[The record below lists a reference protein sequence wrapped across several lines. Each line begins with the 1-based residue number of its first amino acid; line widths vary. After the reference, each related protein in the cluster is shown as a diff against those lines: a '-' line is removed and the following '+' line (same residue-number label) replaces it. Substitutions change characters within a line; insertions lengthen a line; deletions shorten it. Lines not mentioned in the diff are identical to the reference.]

1 MKIIFKINTQILGI
15 GYLGGI
21 RYLTLLFLLLATVFS
36 TNSCQQISDQKVAY
50 LAHTLPITHPVHQG
64 MEVFA
69 EQVVKLSNGQLKVK
83 IFPDGQLGTEREV
96 LELLQIGSIAMTKV
110 SAAAMAN
117 FAPEYKVM
125 GVPYLFRDKGHLFN
139 VLEGEIGES
148 ILEAGSEYLL
158 RGLCFYDAGSRS
170 FYTKNQPIR
179 TPQDLDGL
187 KIRVMNHQMSVDMV
201 NQMGGSATPMAYG
214 ELYTALQQGVV
225 DGAENN
231 PPSFITSGH
240 YEVCKYYT
248 LDEHSS
254 IPDVLVIGTKY
265 WQTLSEEEQ
274 QWMKDAAKISVT
286 AQKKFWSD
294 NVAECMQQLA
304 AANVEIIR
312 PDKSLFAEKTQAVL
326 QEFATDPKMKTLVE
340 QIKATN

>member
-1 MKIIFKINTQILGI
+1 MML
-15 GYLGGI
+15 
-21 RYLTLLFLLLATVFS
+21 S
-36 TNSCQQISDQKVAY
+36 SSSCQELSDSKVAY
-50 LAHTLPITHPVHQG
+50 LAHTLPVSHPVHQG

-69 EQVVKLSNGQLKVK
+69 EELTQISNGKLTVK
-83 IFPDGQLGTEREV
+83 IFPDAQLGTEREV

-117 FAPEYKVM
+117 FAPAYKVM
-125 GVPYLFRDKGHLFN
+125 GVPYLFRDKEHLFR
-139 VLEGEIGES
+139 VLEGQTGEEI
-148 ILEAGSEYLL
+148 LAAGSEFLL

-170 FYTKNQPIR
+170 FYTKNKPIK
-179 TPQDLDGL
+179 TPDDLDGL

-201 NQMGGSATPMAYG
+201 NEMGGSATPMAYG

-231 PPSFITSGH
+231 PPSFVTSGH

-265 WQTLSEEEQ
+265 WDTLSKEEQ
-274 QWMKDAAKISVT
+274 NWMKAAAKVSSK
-286 AQKKFWSD
+286 AQKEFWQK
-294 NVAECMQQLA
+294 NVEECMVKLK
-304 AANVEIIR
+304 AANVEIFK
-312 PDKSLFAEKTQAVL
+312 PEKSPFAEKTKSVL
-326 QEFATDPKMKTLVE
+326 EAFTKDSEMKKLVQEI
-340 QIKATN
+340 QNQ

>member
-1 MKIIFKINTQILGI
+1 MRNVTLIFKTMKLFINTKLVGI
-15 GYLGGI
+15 SI
-21 RYLTLLFLLLATVFS
+21 FLLAVLSSCSELS
-36 TNSCQQISDQKVAY
+36 TRKIVY
-50 LAHTLPITHPVHQG
+50 LAHTLPTSHPVHQG

-69 EQVVKLSNGQLKVK
+69 EKVEAKSGGKLSVK

-125 GVPYLFRDKGHLFN
+125 GVPYLFRDKEHLFK
-139 VLEGEIGES
+139 VLDGTTGENLLLS
-148 ILEAGSEYLL
+148 GSEYLL

-170 FYTKNQPIR
+170 FYTKDKPIK
-179 TPQDLDGL
+179 TPIDLSGL

-231 PPSFITSGH
+231 PPSFVTSRH

-265 WQTLSEEEQ
+265 WETLSSEEQ
-274 QWMKDAAKISVT
+274 DWMKSAAASS
-286 AQKKFWSD
+286 AQAQREFWRK
-294 NVAECMQQLA
+294 NVEECMVKLKE
-304 AANVEIIR
+304 ANVEIYQ
-312 PDKSLFAEKTQAVL
+312 PEKALFAEKSKAVL
-326 QEFATDPKMKTLVE
+326 EDFVKDPKMKKIIDE
-340 QIKATN
+340 IKAQ

>member
-1 MKIIFKINTQILGI
+1 MKWTK
-15 GYLGGI
+15 Y
-21 RYLTLLFLLLATVFS
+21 YLLFLLLPFLA
-36 TNSCQQISDQKVAY
+36 CEQIDQGKIVY
-50 LAHTLPITHPVHQG
+50 LAHTLPTSHPVHQG

-69 EQVVKLSNGQLKVK
+69 QQVTELSNGALNVK
-83 IFPDGQLGTEREV
+83 IFPDAQLGTEREV

-117 FAPEYKVM
+117 FAPEYKIM
-125 GVPYLFRDKGHLFN
+125 GVPYLFRSKEHLFN
-139 VLEGEIGES
+139 VLEGPIGSS
-148 ILEAGSEYLL
+148 ILQAGSEYLL

-170 FYTKNQPIR
+170 FYTKDKPIK
-179 TPQDLDGL
+179 TPEDLEGL

-201 NQMGGSATPMAYG
+201 NAMGGSATPMAYG

-231 PPSFITSGH
+231 PPSFVTSSH

-248 LDEHSS
+248 LDEHSL

-265 WQTLSEEEQ
+265 WETLSAQEQ
-274 QWMKDAAKISVT
+274 GWLNEAAKYSVS
-286 AQKKFWSD
+286 AQKQFWKE
-294 NVAECMQQLA
+294 NVEECMIKLK

-312 PDKSLFAEKTQAVL
+312 PDKSLFAEKAKGVL
-326 QEFATDPKMKTLVE
+326 ENFKKDPMMKTIVE
-340 QIKATN
+340 QIQAQD

>member
-1 MKIIFKINTQILGI
+1 MKKYIYLSILMM
-15 GYLGGI
+15 L
-21 RYLTLLFLLLATVFS
+21 S
-36 TNSCQQISDQKVAY
+36 SSSCQELSDSKVAY
-50 LAHTLPITHPVHQG
+50 LAHTLPVSHPVHQG

-69 EQVVKLSNGQLKVK
+69 EELTQISNGKLTVK
-83 IFPDGQLGTEREV
+83 IFPDAQLGTEREV

-117 FAPEYKVM
+117 FAPAYKVM
-125 GVPYLFRDKGHLFN
+125 GVPYLFRDKEHLFR
-139 VLEGEIGES
+139 VLEGQTGEEI
-148 ILEAGSEYLL
+148 LAAGSEFLL

-170 FYTKNQPIR
+170 FYTKNKPIK
-179 TPQDLDGL
+179 TPDDLDGL

-201 NQMGGSATPMAYG
+201 NEMGGSATPMAYG

-231 PPSFITSGH
+231 PPSFVTSGH

-265 WQTLSEEEQ
+265 WDTLSKEEQ
-274 QWMKDAAKISVT
+274 NWMKAAAKVSSK
-286 AQKKFWSD
+286 AQKEFWQK
-294 NVAECMQQLA
+294 NVEECMVKLK
-304 AANVEIIR
+304 AANVEIFK
-312 PDKSLFAEKTQAVL
+312 PEKSPFAEKTKSVL
-326 QEFATDPKMKTLVE
+326 EAFTKDSEMKKLVQEI
-340 QIKATN
+340 QNQ

>member
-1 MKIIFKINTQILGI
+1 MKNHIYIYIAFCLLVLTSSCKQIK
-15 GYLGGI
+15 
-21 RYLTLLFLLLATVFS
+21 
-36 TNSCQQISDQKVAY
+36 DQKVAY
-50 LAHTLPITHPVHQG
+50 LAHTLPISHPVHQG

-69 EQVVKLSNGQLKVK
+69 KEVLKISNGKLEVK
-83 IFPDGQLGTEREV
+83 IFPDGQLGSEREV

-117 FAPEYKVM
+117 FAPEYKVL
-125 GVPYLFRDKGHLFN
+125 GVPYLFRDKEHLFN
-139 VLEGEIGES
+139 VLEGKTGKD

-170 FYTKNQPIR
+170 FYTKNKPIQ
-179 TPQDLDGL
+179 TPEDLKGL

-201 NQMGGSATPMAYG
+201 NEMGGSATPMAYG

-231 PPSFITSGH
+231 APSFVTSGH

-254 IPDVLVIGTKY
+254 IPDVLVIGTRY
-265 WQTLSEEEQ
+265 WNKLSEKEQ
-274 QWMKDAAKISVT
+274 GWMRDAAKVSVD
-286 AQKKFWSD
+286 AQKKFWKK
-294 NVAECMQQLA
+294 
-304 AANVEIIR
+304 NVEDCLVKLKAADVQIFY
-312 PDKSLFAEKTQAVL
+312 PDKKVFAEKSKAVL
-326 QEFATDPKMKTLVE
+326 ENFSRKAKMKQLIE
-340 QIKATN
+340 EIQSY

>member
-1 MKIIFKINTQILGI
+1 MKHFIYLI
-15 GYLGGI
+15 GF
-21 RYLTLLFLLLATVFS
+21 FLLGVVS
-36 TNSCQQISDQKVAY
+36 SCGELSNHKVVY
-50 LAHTLPITHPVHQG
+50 LAHTLPTSHPVHQG
-64 MEVFA
+64 MVVFA
-69 EQVVKLSNGQLKVK
+69 EKVNEESGGKLSVK

-117 FAPEYKVM
+117 FAPEYKVL
-125 GVPYLFRDKGHLFN
+125 GVPYLFRDKEHLYK
-139 VLEGEIGES
+139 VLEGKTGENLLQS
-148 ILEAGSEYLL
+148 GSDFLL

-170 FYTKNQPIR
+170 FYTKNKPIK
-179 TPQDLDGL
+179 TPSDLDGL

-201 NQMGGSATPMAYG
+201 NEMGGSATPMAYG

-231 PPSFITSGH
+231 PPSFVTSRH

-265 WQTLSEEEQ
+265 WETLSSEEQ
-274 QWMKDAAKISVT
+274 KWMKVAAQFSAK
-286 AQKKFWSD
+286 AQQGFWNK
-294 NVAECMQQLA
+294 NVEECMATLK
-304 AANVEIIR
+304 AANVEIFK
-312 PDKSLFAEKTQAVL
+312 PQKSLFAEKSKAVL
-326 QEFATDPKMKTLVE
+326 EDFEKDPKMKKIIDE
-340 QIKATN
+340 IKAL

>member
-1 MKIIFKINTQILGI
+1 MQNDISIFKQMKKYIYILAFFL
-15 GYLGGI
+15 LGGI
-21 RYLTLLFLLLATVFS
+21 I
-36 TNSCQQISDQKVAY
+36 SCGELSNQKVVY
-50 LAHTLPITHPVHQG
+50 LAHTLPTSHPVHQG

-69 EQVVKLSNGQLKVK
+69 EKVKEESGGKLTVK

-125 GVPYLFRDKGHLFN
+125 GVPYLFRDKEHLFK
-139 VLEGEIGES
+139 VLEGETGEKLLLS
-148 ILEAGSEYLL
+148 GSDYLL

-170 FYTKNQPIR
+170 FYTKEKPIK
-179 TPQDLDGL
+179 TPADLDGL

-231 PPSFITSGH
+231 PPSFVTSRH

-265 WQTLSEEEQ
+265 WETLSSEEQ
-274 QWMKDAAKISVT
+274 KWMKEAAMFSSK
-286 AQKKFWSD
+286 AQQGFWKK
-294 NVAECMQQLA
+294 NVEECMVTLKE
-304 AANVEIIR
+304 ANVEIFK
-312 PDKSLFAEKTQAVL
+312 PDKSLFAEKSKAVL
-326 QEFATDPKMKTLVE
+326 EDFVKDPIMKKIIDE
-340 QIKATN
+340 IKAQ

>member
-1 MKIIFKINTQILGI
+1 MKQYF
-15 GYLGGI
+15 YM
-21 RYLTLLFLLLATVFS
+21 FLLISFLS
-36 TNSCQQISDQKVAY
+36 TSCQQISDQKIAY
-50 LAHTLPITHPVHQG
+50 LAHTLPVTHPVHKG

-69 EQVVKLSNGQLKVK
+69 QEVLKQSNGKLTIK
-83 IFPDGQLGTEREV
+83 IFPDGQLGSEREV

-110 SAAAMAN
+110 SAAVMSN

-125 GVPYLFRDKGHLFN
+125 GVPYLFRDKAHLFN
-139 VLEGEIGES
+139 VLEGKIGED

-170 FYTKNQPIR
+170 FYTKEKLIKSPE
-179 TPQDLDGL
+179 DLDGL

-231 PPSFITSGH
+231 PPSFVTSGH
-240 YEVCKYYT
+240 YEVCKFYT

-254 IPDVLVIGTKY
+254 IPDVLVVGTKY
-265 WQTLSEEEQ
+265 WQTLSAKEQ
-274 QWMKDAAKISVT
+274 AWMKTAAKVSVK
-286 AQKKFWSD
+286 AQKEFWSK
-294 NVAECMQQLA
+294 NVEECMVKLK
-304 AANVEIIR
+304 AANVEIYT
-312 PDKSLFAEKTQAVL
+312 PQKSLFADKTKSVL
-326 QEFATDPKMKTLVE
+326 LEFTKDPKMKKLVE
-340 QIKATN
+340 AIQNQ